1 MLRSFREEDTEAVVA
16 IWLEAS
22 LQAHDFIDGKY
33 WRARAQDM
41 RTLYL
46 PLSDVIV
53 SVNETTGEVEGFM
66 AFVDDFLA
74 ALFVGPEHQRKGIGT
89 RLLDVA
95 KKIHPD
101 MELSVYAQNT
111 RACTFYERHGFRMVS
126 RRVEDATGQLELVMR
141 RRPMRICESM

>member
-22 LQAHDFIDGKY
+22 LQAHGFIDGKY

-46 PLSDVIV
+46 P
-53 SVNETTGEVEGFM
+53 
-66 AFVDDFLA
+66 LA

-111 RACTFYERHGFRMVS
+111 RARTFYERHGFRMVS